1 MGDVYRAVDARAE
14 RTVAI
19 KLVSAAR
26 AQEKSFLARFERE
39 SKAAALLSHPNVAR
53 VEATG
58 SYADRPYYV
67 MEYVEG
73 KTLARVLDEDGPLE
87 SDRAMDLLAQ
97 ACDGL
102 AAAHANGIVHR
113 DVKPDNLMVDKKGRL
128 KVVDF
133 GLARPTA
140 AGFTITQADRVMGTP
155 QYMAPEQATQGTADQ
170 RSDIYALGATF
181 YHLLA
186 GTPPFSAPTPVAL
199 MLKHVNDPLVPLEK
213 RAESVSPS
221 LSALIGRMLAKD
233 PLERFQDYSEL
244 GSALAETR
252 AELGEDATERIS
264 AGAILSPP
272 LPAPAA
278 PAARQVPG
286 WVWLLAA
293 AGAGAAAMLL
303 ARR

>member
-1 MGDVYRAVDARAE
+1 
-14 RTVAI
+14 
-19 KLVSAAR
+19 
-26 AQEKSFLARFERE
+26 
-39 SKAAALLSHPNVAR
+39 
-53 VEATG
+53 
-58 SYADRPYYV
+58 
-67 MEYVEG
+67 
-73 KTLARVLDEDGPLE
+73 
-87 SDRAMDLLAQ
+87 MDLLAQ